1 MFLRRHTRKRDNE
14 VYEYWTLVESVR
26 TQVQADVEVK
36 LCQSP
41 DGQKETFVLCRS
53 TGRIEKERAMRGK
66 QDEHLEKAL
75 NKLKERIDAT
85 KKPLRDHSQAE
96 RRVGRLFQKYSRAAR
111 LFTVA
116 ITQMDD
122 PEHKSGKRLAMT
134 IERNKPREITKTNKM

>member
-53 TGRIEKERAMRGK
+53 TGRNLRLRTVSKPEP
-66 QDEHLEKAL
+66 HLAIL
-75 NKLKERIDAT
+75 LQKLGL
-85 KKPLRDHSQAE
+85 P
-96 RRVGRLFQKYSRAAR
+96 V
-111 LFTVA
+111 
-116 ITQMDD
+116 
-122 PEHKSGKRLAMT
+122 P
-134 IERNKPREITKTNKM
+134 NKPREITKTIKM